1 MTGTGKTHGEMLAS
15 IRAINEK
22 LIGQLRV
29 TPCKANDQ
37 AQILEKHIHDIFHEL
52 AQSLLISRTQ

>member
-1 MTGTGKTHGEMLAS
+1 MGKCWLQLEPS
-15 IRAINEK
+15 NEK

-37 AQILEKHIHDIFHEL
+37 AQILEKHIRDIFMNSL
-52 AQSLLISRTQ
+52 IQSLLISHTQ